1 MLSISLAQAATEY
14 VLIAASQGLILLQR
28 LAMGVVGFVSTPRG
42 VVIASAGVILLAIAI
57 GRRHR
62 Y

>member
-1 MLSISLAQAATEY
+1 MLVVTLAQAATEY

-28 LAMGVVGFVSTPRG
+28 GATAVIGFVSTPRG
-42 VVIASAGVILLAIAI
+42 IVIASAGVVLLAIAI
-57 GRRHR
+57 GRKHR